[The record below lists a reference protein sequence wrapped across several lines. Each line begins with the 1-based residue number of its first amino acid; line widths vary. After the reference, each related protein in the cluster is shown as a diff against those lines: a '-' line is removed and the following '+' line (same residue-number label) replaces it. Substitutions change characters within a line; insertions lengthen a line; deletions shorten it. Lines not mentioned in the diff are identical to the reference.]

1 MHAIQQI
8 QQCMTTISYNGYE
21 RTKGT
26 ILQIKEKGAAAI
38 TEQNVYP
45 VELTNC
51 KSFC

>member
-1 MHAIQQI
+1 MDMKEQR
-8 QQCMTTISYNGYE
+8 E
-21 RTKGT
+21 P
-26 ILQIKEKGAAAI
+26 LQIKEKGAATI